1 MPILYD
7 NSNYIHCFIKKIEE
21 LNKKQKDLEL
31 LIKDSN
37 IELVIFRDDNDLNK
51 IKCLLLLIVNNYSIL
66 NKEEA
71 EKFEQVEEILDVNND
86 ERINDKLKL
95 FLFDYIKENK
105 DKEELNKILLNDSSN
120 NIRFFNN
127 KEYKD
132 FIDEIK
138 KIKTC
143 ENAYEINNDNKK
155 SINEILDEINPS
167 YKEELMDKYNDE
179 MPEEIVELMKKYKNV
194 NFTNEMYI
202 NYINYKNKPEDVK
215 ENNKENKEE
224 NNNIN
229 SPIKE
234 NEFTTEEEKIDILD
248 RFKDALAF
256 VKEPKKRADKLLKA
270 IYLANI
276 VKIEYKLFLL
286 SLIQLL
292 HCTISQSFLLHLQ
305 VYFYN

>member
-1 MPILYD
+1 MAEKIKLYKVIEEFIHNKCTSKKKESFKISYHPNDKNSDNLPILYD

-194 NFTNEMYI
+194 NFTNEMYV

-234 NEFTTEEEKIDILD
+234 NNNEKNGMCSSDKKQL
-248 RFKDALAF
+248 FKI
-256 VKEPKKRADKLLKA
+256 K
-270 IYLANI
+270 
-276 VKIEYKLFLL
+276 
-286 SLIQLL
+286 
-292 HCTISQSFLLHLQ
+292 
-305 VYFYN
+305 